1 MSVQST
7 SPSNRRALQSALRYG
22 SAFIGIAVAG
32 LIAVTAIAA
41 EPDELETVRQR
52 TAAYTNPELAK
63 EAGWSILVPRCRDN
77 QPEGGMGWH
86 YANPS
91 LLDDKVIAEQPEVL
105 VYEPQQDGSQKL
117 VAVEYVI
124 LFKDLP
130 RSATPPTLFGHRF
143 LQNDGDEL
151 WMLHVWLHRENP
163 RGMFATW
170 NPTVSCAHAGH

>member
-1 MSVQST
+1 MPALPT
-7 SPSNRRALQSALRYG
+7 SSHNPRASLHAMRYAA
-22 SAFIGIAVAG
+22 AFIGIVIAGAV
-32 LIAVTAIAA
+32 AVTAIAA
-41 EPDELETVRQR
+41 EPDELENVRRR
-52 TAAYTNPELAK
+52 TAPFASLERAK

-91 LLDDKVIAEQPEVL
+91 LLDDEVIAEQPEVL
-105 VYEPQQDGSQKL
+105 VYEPQIDGSQKL

-124 LFKDLP
+124 FYKDRP
-130 RSATPPTLFGHRF
+130 RSATPPTLFGQRF

-163 RGMFATW
+163 KGMFATW